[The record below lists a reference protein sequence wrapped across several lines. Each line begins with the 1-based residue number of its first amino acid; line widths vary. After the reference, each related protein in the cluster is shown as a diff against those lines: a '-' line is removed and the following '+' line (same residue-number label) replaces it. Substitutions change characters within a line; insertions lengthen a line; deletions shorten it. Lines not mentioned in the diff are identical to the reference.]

1 MAFLLNISKENSDVK
16 KFDDMISEMRLKSF
30 LNTAILHDHIQEIL
44 KEMTDSVGDNGK
56 NFGRNKIEMLS
67 FITYFKRDENLSKY
81 IISYAA
87 EYNPDKFNISIETI
101 KEIQEQEKE
110 MVSKELKNI
119 MEFESSDSVSAEE
132 VNAQKEP
139 NLNIN
144 TKAFDVYKLYLDRV
158 VSLPFIKTNQ
168 DTLKSD
174 QKQPN
179 IFFKNCKYINYEVLQ
194 NDYFENA
201 RRCYVTYDFHPFDRF
216 IFFYFYKI
224 CVTYMENRIK
234 KLVSYVKSEPFLQ
247 FKNFNAF
254 LKKFSPHFNAEN
266 VTSCGPSFIPIS
278 VNYVGGRSQ
287 SDEKIFLFDIDDV
300 LFPTKQIISDFK
312 HNYPFIGKQI
322 HLPLRDF
329 MMKILKTDW
338 KNLKRKA
345 KKLLN
350 E

>member
-1 MAFLLNISKENSDVK
+1 
-16 KFDDMISEMRLKSF
+16 
-30 LNTAILHDHIQEIL
+30 
-44 KEMTDSVGDNGK
+44 
-56 NFGRNKIEMLS
+56 
-67 FITYFKRDENLSKY
+67 
-81 IISYAA
+81 
-87 EYNPDKFNISIETI
+87 
-101 KEIQEQEKE
+101 

-144 TKAFDVYKLYLDRV
+144 TEAFDVYKLYLDIV

-201 RRCYVTYDFHPFDRF
+201 RRCYSTFDKE
-216 IFFYFYKI
+216 FYPKYFGKNMFEKYHFYKI

-247 FKNFNAF
+247 FENFDAF

-278 VNYVGGRSQ
+278 VNYVGGRS
-287 SDEKIFLFDIDDV
+287 
-300 LFPTKQIISDFK
+300 
-312 HNYPFIGKQI
+312 
-322 HLPLRDF
+322 
-329 MMKILKTDW
+329 
-338 KNLKRKA
+338 
-345 KKLLN
+345 
-350 E
+350 

>member
-1 MAFLLNISKENSDVK
+1 
-16 KFDDMISEMRLKSF
+16 
-30 LNTAILHDHIQEIL
+30 
-44 KEMTDSVGDNGK
+44 
-56 NFGRNKIEMLS
+56 
-67 FITYFKRDENLSKY
+67 
-81 IISYAA
+81 
-87 EYNPDKFNISIETI
+87 
-101 KEIQEQEKE
+101 
-110 MVSKELKNI
+110 
-119 MEFESSDSVSAEE
+119 MEFESSDNFSAEE

-144 TKAFDVYKLYLDRV
+144 TEAFDVYKLYLDRV

-201 RRCYVTYDFHPFDRF
+201 RRCYSTFDKE
-216 IFFYFYKI
+216 FYPKYFGKNMFEKYHFYKI

-247 FKNFNAF
+247 FENFNAF

-300 LFPTKQIISDFK
+300 FEKIVERILDGNHTKLSTVSSHIKFKQELKEVLKKICFANFIDRSAQYIYKEINLLDFF
-312 HNYPFIGKQI
+312 NSVI
-322 HLPLRDF
+322 HIKSINRYTA
-329 MMKILKTDW
+329 ILKPEESAYKSVEEFLGTSPSNNYFFDNKS
-338 KNLKRKA
+338 KNIDMARERCW
-345 KKLLN
+345 N
-350 E
+350 VFEVEIHW